1 METAIAIL
9 NETRFYWLP
18 VLAVCSL
25 AGLIYTIVDLFRGID
40 GEMWE

>member
-1 METAIAIL
+1 METVIAIL

-18 VLAVCSL
+18 VLAVCSGV
-25 AGLIYTIVDLFRGID
+25 GLIYTIVDLFCDIE